1 MNTVIK
7 KQIDEM
13 TEDEL
18 KEVLQRDYRRRLT
31 RYRIIDAFYRK
42 KYGMDYENF
51 EEANIVETQGYTYE
65 VESDAQEWELA
76 IDGIMTVEKKL
87 KELLGGNYCFQHQIT
102 CFACKYRQIGLPPV
116 YLRKPD
122 SYHRRTLFI
131 APEIKHSFVLHWQY
145 TDPGY
150 QLPSACCPFDYGS
163 IFEAYQDLNA
173 RSYPAP

>member
-18 KEVLQRDYRRRLT
+18 KEVLRRDYIRRLT
-31 RYRIIDAFYRK
+31 RYRIIDDYYRK

-51 EEANIVETQGYTYE
+51 EKTNIVQRQGYTYE

-87 KELLGGNYCFQHQIT
+87 KELSGEN
-102 CFACKYRQIGLPPV
+102 
-116 YLRKPD
+116 
-122 SYHRRTLFI
+122 
-131 APEIKHSFVLHWQY
+131 
-145 TDPGY
+145 
-150 QLPSACCPFDYGS
+150 
-163 IFEAYQDLNA
+163 
-173 RSYPAP
+173 